1 MLGAVL
7 QKAETAGL
15 GIGQIVGQQ
24 DSRTAGQLRT
34 GRRTADRAAG
44 TGTGTMVSQAIG
56 AGRVASANA
65 A

>member
-1 MLGAVL
+1 MS
-7 QKAETAGL
+7 AGI